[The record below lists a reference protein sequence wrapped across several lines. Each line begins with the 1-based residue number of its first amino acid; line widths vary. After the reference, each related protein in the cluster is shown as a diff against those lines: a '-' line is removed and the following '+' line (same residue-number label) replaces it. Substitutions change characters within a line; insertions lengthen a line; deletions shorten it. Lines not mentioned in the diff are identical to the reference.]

1 MTEKENDLRI
11 NALREEFE
19 LKIKKE
25 EENSNL
31 QINDLK
37 I

>member
-31 QINDLK
+31 
-37 I
+37 